1 MIGRLTETSL
11 TAAQLGM
18 TYEQMAWPQD
28 PKGYDDLRET
38 LLELLAE
45 LDFVGVEVPATQ
57 DEFTRVA
64 GTACGQ
70 RHHQHA

>member
-28 PKGYDDLRET
+28 PKSYDDLRET

-45 LDFVGVEVPATQ
+45 P
-57 DEFTRVA
+57 
-64 GTACGQ
+64 
-70 RHHQHA
+70 